1 VSILTGEKSA
11 FSVMEASAGIAIHVT
26 SPYVLL
32 VRDRFNLWKG
42 GVAMAFEPILLEK
55 KEQVGLI
62 TLNRPQK
69 FNTFNTQMAEEL
81 NAALCQLDEDTE
93 VRVIIIKGAGKVFST
108 GIDVS
113 EFHGKTLSEYHRWLT
128 PMDQMHLTV
137 ASMGKPVIAM
147 VHGYAVANG
156 AGLMVAADFA
166 VVAEGTQIGTTAINV
181 GLLCTGPI
189 IPMSYGLGKKKT
201 LEMLLS
207 GDMIDAREAERLGL
221 VNKVVPAEKLEEET
235 FAFAQKL
242 IAKSPVAIEIGK
254 KFYYQMIDMPF
265 RQRFVLN
272 SEIMAR
278 LCITE
283 GAQEGVKA
291 FIEKRK
297 PVWKGK

>member
-1 VSILTGEKSA
+1 
-11 FSVMEASAGIAIHVT
+11 
-26 SPYVLL
+26 
-32 VRDRFNLWKG
+32 
-42 GVAMAFEPILLEK
+42 MAFETILIEK
-55 KEQVGLI
+55 KDQVGLI

-69 FNTFNTQMAEEL
+69 FNTFSTQLAEDL
-81 NAALCQLDEDTE
+81 NVALRQLDGDAE

-113 EFHGKTLSEYHRWLT
+113 EFHGKTASEHYRWFTL
-128 PMDQMHLTV
+128 MDQMHLTI
-137 ASMGKPVIAM
+137 ASMEKPVIAM

-156 AGLMVAADFA
+156 AGLVAAADFA
-166 VVAEGTQIGTTAINV
+166 IMAEDAKLGTTAINV

-221 VNKVVPAEKLEEET
+221 VNKVAPAEKLEEET

-242 IAKSPVAIEIGK
+242 ISKSPVAIRMGK
-254 KFYYQMIDMPF
+254 NFYYQMIDMPF
-265 RQRFVLN
+265 RQRLALN
-272 SEIMAR
+272 SEIMTR
-278 LCITE
+278 LATTQDALE
-283 GAQEGVKA
+283 GINA

-297 PVWKGK
+297 PLWKGK

>member
-1 VSILTGEKSA
+1 
-11 FSVMEASAGIAIHVT
+11 
-26 SPYVLL
+26 
-32 VRDRFNLWKG
+32 
-42 GVAMAFEPILLEK
+42 MAFETVLVEK
-55 KEQVGLI
+55 KNQIGLI

-69 FNTFNTQMAEEL
+69 FNTFNTQLADEL
-81 NAALCQLDEDTE
+81 NAGLRQLDEDAQ

-113 EFHGKTLSEYHRWLT
+113 EFHGKTPTEYHRWLT
-128 PMDQMHLTV
+128 PMDQMHLTI
-137 ASMGKPVIAM
+137 ASMEKPVIAM

-156 AGLMVAADFA
+156 AGLVAAADFA
-166 VVAEGTQIGTTAINV
+166 IMAEDAKLGTTAINV

-207 GDMIDAREAERLGL
+207 GDMIDAKEAERLGL

-242 IAKSPVAIEIGK
+242 INKSPIAIQIGK
-254 KFYYQMIDMPF
+254 NFYYQMIDMPF

-272 SEIMAR
+272 SEVMAR
-278 LCITE
+278 LCTTE
-283 GAQEGVKA
+283 DAQEGVEA

-297 PVWKGK
+297 PIWKGK

>member
-1 VSILTGEKSA
+1 
-11 FSVMEASAGIAIHVT
+11 MEAFAKTVIHLI
-26 SPYVLL
+26 SQCVLL
-32 VRDRFNLWKG
+32 ERDRFNLLKG
-42 GVAMAFEPILLEK
+42 GVAMAFETILLEK

-81 NAALCQLDEDTE
+81 NAALRQSDEDAE

-113 EFHGKTLSEYHRWLT
+113 EFHGKTPSEYHRWLT
-128 PMDQMHLTV
+128 PMDQMHLTI
-137 ASMGKPVIAM
+137 ASMRKPVIAM

-156 AGLMVAADFA
+156 AGLVAAADFA
-166 VVAEGTQIGTTAINV
+166 IVAEGTQIGTTAINV

-207 GDMIDAREAERLGL
+207 GDMIDGKEAERLGL

-235 FAFAQKL
+235 FAFAKKL
-242 IAKSPVAIEIGK
+242 IGKSPVAIQMGK
-254 KFYYQMIDMPF
+254 NFYYQMIDMPF

-272 SEIMAR
+272 SEIMTR
-278 LCITE
+278 LCTTE
-283 GAQEGVKA
+283 DALEGINA
-291 FIEKRK
+291 FIEKRR
-297 PVWKGK
+297 PMWKGK

>member
-1 VSILTGEKSA
+1 
-11 FSVMEASAGIAIHVT
+11 MEAFAKTVIHVI
-26 SPYVLL
+26 SQCVLL
-32 VRDRFNLWKG
+32 GRDRLNLWKG
-42 GVAMAFEPILLEK
+42 GVAMAFETILLEK

-81 NAALCQLDEDTE
+81 NTALRQLDEDAE
-93 VRVIIIKGAGKVFST
+93 VRVIIIKGSGKAFST

-113 EFHGKTLSEYHRWLT
+113 EFHGKTPSEYHRWLT
-128 PMDQMHLTV
+128 PMDQMHLTI

-156 AGLMVAADFA
+156 AGLVAAADFA
-166 VVAEGTQIGTTAINV
+166 IVAEGTQIGTTAINV

-207 GDMIDAREAERLGL
+207 GDMIDAKEAERLGL

-242 IAKSPVAIEIGK
+242 IDKSPVAIQMGK
-254 KFYYQMIDMPF
+254 NFYYQMVDLPF

-283 GAQEGVKA
+283 DAQEGVKA

>member
-1 VSILTGEKSA
+1 MSFETILIEKRDKI
-11 FSVMEASAGIAIHVT
+11 GI
-26 SPYVLL
+26 L
-32 VRDRFNLWKG
+32 
-42 GVAMAFEPILLEK
+42 
-55 KEQVGLI
+55 

-69 FNTFNTQMAEEL
+69 FNTFNTRLAEEL
-81 NAALCQLDEDTE
+81 NAALCQLDEDNE
-93 VRVIIIKGAGKVFST
+93 VRVVIVKGAGKVFST

-128 PMDQMHLTV
+128 PMDQMYLTI

-156 AGLMVAADFA
+156 AGLMAAADFA

-265 RQRFVLN
+265 RQRFALN

-278 LCITE
+278 LCTTE
-283 GAQEGVKA
+283 DASEGINA
-291 FIEKRK
+291 FIEKRQ
-297 PVWKGK
+297 PMWKGK